1 MSNWKDFRQRMA
13 RAAKEGAPISV
24 PEKSGSFGMWQKNGL
39 QYGIPLKTKEG
50 FLQLVKLANLEY
62 REHAKENL
70 HPVQLEVLER
80 ISAGGTN
87 AILYGEP
94 AKGKTAIALM
104 ALKRLHMAGN
114 SIMIRRWSDTRMGL
128 LPKALEAEGVLYGSA
143 ISLLSSAKYLLIDEL
158 GMGNASR
165 QATDFECQCLL
176 DIINA
181 RQSRHGYTIITTNLS
196 LEQLQAMYGKPSFSR
211 LQHKGQRYTKHFDNS
226 MPDYRL
232 KGRP

>member
-1 MSNWKDFRQRMA
+1 MSNWKDFCQRKA
-13 RAAKEGAPISV
+13 QAAKEGEPSEPAGISV
-24 PEKSGSFGMWQKNGL
+24 RFETWERDGL
-39 QYGIPLKTKEG
+39 SYGRPIKTKEG
-50 FLQLVKLANLEY
+50 FLELVKLANLEY

-94 AKGKTAIALM
+94 AKGKTAVALM

-128 LPKALEAEGVLYGSA
+128 LPKALDAEGMLYSEA
-143 ISLLSSAKYLLIDEL
+143 TRLLSGSKYLLIDEL

-181 RQSRHGYTIITTNLS
+181 RQSRHGFTIITTNLS
-196 LEQLQAMYGKPSFSR
+196 LEQLKTMYGAPAFSR
-211 LQHKGQRYTKHFDNS
+211 LMHAGQRYTKHFDNS
-226 MPDYRL
+226 MPNYRL
-232 KGRP
+232 KGRS